1 MIILKKEPG
10 GVYYVKDIENTLE
23 AMQAEVGGY
32 IETVR
37 FLSDVSIVCNEE
49 GRLKGMEYNDHIL
62 GIDFVGPI
70 FFVGTKG
77 EEFCDVPMH
86 LADVIGAEVEA

>member
-10 GVYYVKDIENTLE
+10 GVYYAKEIENTLE

-37 FLSDVSIVCNEE
+37 FTTDCCIICNGE
-49 GRLKGMEYNDHIL
+49 GRLLGLPYNDYIL
-62 GIDFVGPI
+62 GIDLVGPI

-77 EEFCDVPMH
+77 EEFCDVPMG
-86 LADVIGAEVEA
+86 LATVLGAEVET

>member
-1 MIILKKEPG
+1 MKIVKKEPG
-10 GVYYVKDIENTLE
+10 GVYYLKEIQNTLE
-23 AMQAEVGGY
+23 AMQAEVGGH

-37 FLSDVSIVCNEE
+37 FVTDCCIICNEE
-49 GRLKGMEYNDHIL
+49 GRLLGLPYNDHIL

-77 EEFCDVPMH
+77 EEFTDCPVF
-86 LADVIGAEVEA
+86 LADVLGAEVES

>member
-1 MIILKKEPG
+1 MKIVKKEPG
-10 GVYYVKDIENTLE
+10 KGYYAKEIENTLE

-37 FLSDVSIVCNEE
+37 FTSDCCIICNEE
-49 GRLKGMEYNDHIL
+49 GRLKGLPYNDHIL
-62 GIDFVGPI
+62 GVDFVGPI

-77 EEFCDVPMH
+77 EEFCDVPTC
-86 LADVIGAEVEA
+86 LADILGAEVET

>member
-1 MIILKKEPG
+1 MIIARKDPGCEYVRKEIP
-10 GVYYVKDIENTLE
+10 NTLE

-37 FLSDVSIVCNEE
+37 FTSDCCIVCNEE
-49 GRLKGMEYNDHIL
+49 GRLKGLPYNDHIL
-62 GIDFVGPI
+62 GVDFVGPI

-77 EEFCDVPMH
+77 EEFCNVPTC
-86 LADVIGAEVEA
+86 LADILGAEEES

>member
-10 GVYYVKDIENTLE
+10 GVYYAKEIENTLE
-23 AMQAEVGGY
+23 AMQAEVDGY
-32 IETVR
+32 IETVS
-37 FLSDVSIVCNEE
+37 FATDCCIVCNEE
-49 GRLKGMEYNDHIL
+49 GRLKGMPYNDHIL

-77 EEFCDVPMH
+77 EEFCDVPTG
-86 LADVIGAEVEA
+86 LADVLGAEIEI